1 MISER
6 PDESPRPKK
15 LKPPSEDRRRILS
28 LLGAAAAGMWA
39 VHNAGLGV
47 EAQNRITVI
56 EQEAKKAGD
65 DKAKELREQI
75 PQEFKKSSFQMSDAE
90 VSRKD
95 GYDTQIKRK
104 SDDAARSYKEAK
116 KPLVDHLVSSRDASV
131 FNTLGFM
138 GLGAVSIWFGFRRSE
153 DSSGHLQ
160 AEVSIEELSDPV
172 RKGGGRFRPNPL
184 SRRSVVKSVERML
197 RDNYG

>member
-39 VHNAGLGV
+39 VHNVGLGV

-56 EQEAKKAGD
+56 EEEAKKAGD
-65 DKAKELREQI
+65 DKAKELKGQI
-75 PQEFKKSSFQMSDAE
+75 PQELKKSSFQMSDAE
-90 VSRKD
+90 LRRRD
-95 GYDTQIKRK
+95 EYDKQILRK
-104 SDDAARSYKEAK
+104 SDDASRSYREAK
-116 KPLVDHLVSSRDASV
+116 KPLADYLVSSRDASV

-138 GLGAVSIWFGFRRSE
+138 GLAAVSIWFGFRRSE
-153 DSSGHLQ
+153 GSCGHLQ
-160 AEVSIEELSDPV
+160 AGTSIEELSDPV
-172 RKGGGRFRPNPL
+172 RAGGGRFKPNRL
-184 SRRSVVKSVERML
+184 SRRSVIESVEKII
-197 RDNYG
+197 RDSK